1 MALLRFLEAL
11 GQPDYLSLPEG
22 RVVTDYLLKLSQ
34 WDSSVSLPGLIR
46 LLCEP
51 GNTSA
56 FVVLSD
62 SATEVALREQ
72 ALGQRPYLSTIPSG
86 MMELSGNVR
95 VPRLTFSMVP
105 VPLPCPAE
113 GGLLAGVGGGT
124 PGACTD
130 AVLFLHHLFDVA
142 PEFVSP
148 QHLLS
153 HLVLYAVKPYRENTF
168 GVSSLRLL
176 QALGPI
182 TALRLVASADVD
194 QLWSTEIPQML
205 QMLYEHTEKSL
216 DQEEWEDRLL
226 QFYSRSLEAIS
237 DDSWLE
243 QQTVTTLERIEN
255 GSDEEEQKAFLYK
268 FFAFTLRTSSSP
280 DLVRRMLS
288 AVLNASHEEP
298 QQREGIAVA
307 LAIVSLRHLRVAL
320 DQLEVYGAN
329 LTDKDRSCV
338 LTLTKEHQHREWG
351 LVCSTVYLSYR
362 KIISVTEDAL
372 SLPLDSIL
380 ALAVEHYGHCIVEKD
395 TTLTLAYLDA
405 LTQMTSFLGERP
417 MPLPCEVPPTN

>member
-1 MALLRFLEAL
+1 M
-11 GQPDYLSLPEG
+11 SLK
-22 RVVTDYLLKLSQ
+22 VLQT
-34 WDSSVSLPGLIR
+34 VSLPVLISM
-46 LLCEP
+46 LCEP

-62 SATEVALREQ
+62 TATEVALREQ
-72 ALGQRPYLSTIPSG
+72 ALGQPPYLSSFY
-86 MMELSGNVR
+86 VR
-95 VPRLTFSMVP
+95 T
-105 VPLPCPAE
+105 
-113 GGLLAGVGGGT
+113 
-124 PGACTD
+124 
-130 AVLFLHHLFDVA
+130 

-329 LTDKDRSCV
+329 LTDKDKSCV

-417 MPLPCEVPPTN
+417 MPLPCEVPHKLDLVASMVVSASQEEGGEQRAGRVVFVETLNRVLSSAWRREAQIFQFPLPAVVLPVLSSR

>member
-1 MALLRFLEAL
+1 MNPFPLSMSSLVDRKVRMALVRFLEAL
-11 GQPDYLSLPEG
+11 GQRDYLSLPEG
-22 RVVTDYLLKLSQ
+22 RVVIDYLLKLSQ
-34 WDSSVSLPGLIR
+34 WDSSDEADIGLMSLKVLQTVSLPVLISM
-46 LLCEP
+46 LCEP
-51 GNTSA
+51 GNISA

-62 SATEVALREQ
+62 TATEVALREQ
-72 ALGQRPYLSTIPSG
+72 ALGQPPYLSSFY
-86 MMELSGNVR
+86 VR
-95 VPRLTFSMVP
+95 T
-105 VPLPCPAE
+105 
-113 GGLLAGVGGGT
+113 
-124 PGACTD
+124 
-130 AVLFLHHLFDVA
+130 

-338 LTLTKEHQHREWG
+338 LTLTK
-351 LVCSTVYLSYR
+351 
-362 KIISVTEDAL
+362 VT
-372 SLPLDSIL
+372 
-380 ALAVEHYGHCIVEKD
+380 ALAGV
-395 TTLTLAYLDA
+395 
-405 LTQMTSFLGERP
+405 
-417 MPLPCEVPPTN
+417 LPASRTWPSKASPRQSLCPSPGL